1 MEDMDEVRTASG
13 TVADFSGWNVENKYG
28 KMKITSSEKIIE
40 PVPEEQVEK
49 DEKPQIQQ
57 QNENKEKRQVPGKET
72 FNISVASLKEVKEL
86 AKRLLPRVNEVKQ
99 SEYKI
104 ASELAIGLAMTFEGV
119 WNNWEKNIGGNL
131 GKDQ

>member
-49 DEKPQIQQ
+49 DEKPQVQQ
-57 QNENKEKRQVPGKET
+57 QNENNKQQVHGRNDHERDGKRE
-72 FNISVASLKEVKEL
+72 
-86 AKRLLPRVNEVKQ
+86 
-99 SEYKI
+99 
-104 ASELAIGLAMTFEGV
+104 
-119 WNNWEKNIGGNL
+119 WW
-131 GKDQ
+131 